1 MHTHTILFSLLVF
14 HSAAALALSNHT
26 AQNVTT
32 PTHSIIYFRYQSRSI
47 PFDQWISMFTV
58 CLAPLVTHV
67 VFGFAEPVLLS
78 DRLPR
83 WTDRLA
89 QFNPITI
96 IWRWYS
102 IVYRRIRAKNWD
114 RADMAASNAIFW
126 NGYRWDGSEEMM
138 NRSRDWVT
146 KLPEKT
152 HVSLI
157 SSSTLAT
164 ITMTLQGAGAV
175 VRILQIRTSDWRAP
189 GLALPSIFYPI
200 AVLSFARLPASIW
213 LSSEY
218 GYMLQGVSST
228 INSTSSPE
236 VKTDPHEPPCDIYC
250 PAESVIWDM
259 TSASSNAHCLSSKS
273 RLGSSGTMGARLCT
287 VCGVLFSLLGCGAC
301 AYYSVVAAGPKP
313 FVIITSASSL
323 AVRMFYFV
331 LSVSGLFVFVFY
343 ILKGQAGSTVV
354 PCMNAMWYKCLNG
367 LIISLALAAFV
378 LAALETTI
386 SPTGEAVTY
395 WVPPP

>member
-1 MHTHTILFSLLVF
+1 MRTHTILFCLLVF
-14 HSAAALALSNHT
+14 HSAAALALSKHT
-26 AQNVTT
+26 AQNVSI
-32 PTHSIIYFRYQSRSI
+32 PTHSTIYFRYQSRSI
-47 PFDQWISMFTV
+47 PFDQWISMLTV
-58 CLAPLVTHV
+58 GLAPLITHV
-67 VFGFAEPVLLS
+67 VFGFAEPVSLS
-78 DRLPR
+78 DRHPR

-126 NGYRWDGSEEMM
+126 DGYRWDGSEEMM
-138 NRSRDWVT
+138 HRSRDWVT

-164 ITMTLQGAGAV
+164 VAMTLQGAGAV
-175 VRILQIRTSDWRAP
+175 AHILQIGTSNWRAP
-189 GLALPSIFYPI
+189 GLALPNIFYPI

-218 GYMLQGVSST
+218 GYILQDASST
-228 INSTSSPE
+228 IDSTSSPE

-250 PAESVIWDM
+250 PVESIIWEV
-259 TSASSNAHCLSSKS
+259 TSASNNAHRPSSEP
-273 RLGSSGTMGARLCT
+273 RLGPAGTTGARLCT
-287 VCGVLFSLLGCGAC
+287 MFGILFSLLGCGAC
-301 AYYSVVAAGPKP
+301 AYYSVVAAGPQP

-331 LSVSGLFVFVFY
+331 LSVSGLFIFVFY
-343 ILKGQAGSTVV
+343 ILKGQATSTVV
-354 PCMNAMWYKCLNG
+354 PCMNSMWYKCLNG
-367 LIISLALAAFV
+367 LIISLALVAFV

-395 WVPPP
+395 WVPPL